1 MARAYHPLNDVDGD
15 GDKTVE
21 LTEGAFEC
29 CNVVA
34 LVGSA
39 GRGWLLI
46 AVAAEKELLALLKS
60 RGVPSI
66 CESISR
72 EINYAWA
79 VLSGF
84 KTLAN
89 VGNFYFACGGQAFGY
104 NPGYDFF
111 GANGMQL
118 AVFALHK
125 FVHNEHVL
133 VPVLDCLDIY
143 SKLHVEGALEFL
155 AAHDAK
161 EILMKC
167 VRFHD
172 NKHDVIASACRT
184 LGSLVMNDLVK
195 ESVSSPDL
203 VLELLGLLKRYDH
216 SLQICRAVLIPLG
229 FLVTN
234 APITATFIDGNGIAL
249 TMAAMKRY
257 VKDTE
262 LVWHAVGTLN
272 GLHAKTLD
280 IRLIYSIF
288 TFTGIPRLVEAVA
301 SHLDTEEVTVESF
314 QLLARLAALPEAYRA
329 INECKVLDLAYVAL
343 FAYSGTVHRHTRLA
357 IKSTLHSFQKC
368 ALFDPRELARR
379 ERASRTDIA
388 LYALLLCCFLLNSA
402 CALYGQ
408 HSRDLVFAVR
418 RAVVDAPWYDGSSSA
433 YATTKTL
440 RDVVSIAD
448 VWDFLQ
454 GPVQTALFQDKWYN
468 GDSFADDVDS
478 QLGIVD
484 RTNLLLGG
492 VDLRLV
498 RVGPT
503 ASCNFGLLGER
514 DNDLKWCYP
523 HYSKSAERRAAVSRL
538 PYFEDTWSAAPSSN
552 DYSGTLAEYP
562 GSGYRRFLP
571 RLGANLTGSDDCD
584 SRCELDKLRRGRWL
598 DKSSRALFVR
608 FNLYNAPLDLH
619 CVVQLLFE
627 FGVATAGSAEGG
639 GGEVIASTEVTPLH
653 LSQYP
658 GLFVLQPRFLTELG
672 ILAGLAWFAH
682 KQLDKLLQYRLFYFL
697 IPSHVADFSIVVLW
711 AAVLVL
717 RLQAVAQAA
726 FPMLLTLA
734 ETSDSSYV
742 DLGASVRYLRTERHL
757 TAACAVFMWWRLVR
771 LAKTVKALE
780 STVDKLE
787 RAQAL
792 LQSYAVLLVVYVLGF
807 AHAGVLLFPS
817 ARSSFRSYSAG
828 IATMARTLATR
839 WHSMDLFG
847 RADRQLFRL
856 LFQLSTTFIVLNIV
870 VAILRERFNSS
881 RVRARAAAVD
891 GLAML
896 ELAKQQLEAHGMR
909 VEETSFAKKLRAAA
923 TKGIKK
929 LQHATRDLLTVSE
942 EGERLLDL
950 KKAWGLGQDH
960 LQSVPEAEN
969 VKVDGDDVLSSDEA
983 SRLLASAEEYEHKL
997 DRQIGLF
1004 SSRLAD
1010 MLSRL
1015 GNFQSYLGE
1024 ELGPDELVEDVS
1036 ANEVVRMKKSRQDE
1050 RSKLGE
1056 VDRKDNADL
1065 PVNDSPDD
1073 GSVEVQTSALPG
1085 AVLDPNEEAEAVAQT
1100 M

>member
-15 GDKTVE
+15 GEVHKAVE
-21 LTEGAFEC
+21 LTE
-29 CNVVA
+29 
-34 LVGSA
+34 
-39 GRGWLLI
+39 
-46 AVAAEKELLALLKS
+46 AETELLTLLKA

-66 CESISR
+66 CESVSR

-89 VGNFYFACGGQAFGY
+89 VGNFYFACGGQTFGY
-104 NPGYDFF
+104 NPGLDFF

-133 VPVLDCLDIY
+133 VPVLECIDIY
-143 SKLHVEGALEFL
+143 SKLHVDGALEFL
-155 AAHDAK
+155 AAKDAK

-172 NKHDVIASACRT
+172 NKHDVIASACRA

-216 SLQICRAVLIPLG
+216 SLPICRAALIPLG

-234 APITATFIDGNGIAL
+234 APITATFVDGNGLAL
-249 TMAAMKRY
+249 TMAATKRY

-280 IRLIYSIF
+280 IRLIHSIF
-288 TFTGIPRLVEAVA
+288 DFTGVPRLVEAVA
-301 SHLDTEEVTVESF
+301 SHLDTEEVTVEGF
-314 QLLARLAALPEAYRA
+314 QLLSRLAALPEAYRS

-343 FAYSGTVHRHTRLA
+343 FAYSGTAHRHTRLA

-388 LYALLLCCFLLNSA
+388 LYVLLLFCFVLNSA
-402 CALYGQ
+402 FSLYGQ
-408 HSRDLVFAVR
+408 HSSDLVFAVR
-418 RAVVDAPWYDGSSSA
+418 RAVVDTPWNAEPSPDSA
-433 YATTKTL
+433 MTTL
-440 RDVVSIAD
+440 RDVHSIAD
-448 VWDFLQ
+448 VWSFLQ
-454 GPVQTALFQDKWYN
+454 GPVQSALFQDSWYN

-484 RTNLLLGG
+484 RTNMLLGG
-492 VDLRLV
+492 VELRLL
-498 RVGPT
+498 RVGAT
-503 ASCNFGLLGER
+503 ASCNFALPEHHQ
-514 DNDLKWCYP
+514 DDPKWCYP
-523 HYSKSAERRAAVSRL
+523 HFSEAAELKTPVSRL
-538 PYFEDTWSAAPSSN
+538 PYFEDNWSAATTHS
-552 DYSGTLAEYP
+552 DYQVYRGSLAAYP

-571 RLGANLTGSDDCD
+571 RLGANLTSDTGSDCD
-584 SRCELDKLRRGRWL
+584 SRCELAKLRRGRWL
-598 DKSSRALFVR
+598 DESSRALFVR
-608 FNLYNAPLDLH
+608 FNLYNAALYNAALDLH

-627 FGVATAGSAEGG
+627 FGVATAGSSEGG
-639 GGEVIASTEVTPLH
+639 SGEVVASAEVTPLH

-658 GLFVLQPRFLTELG
+658 GLFVVQPRFLTELG
-672 ILAGLAWFAH
+672 ILVGVVWFAH

-697 IPSHVADFSIVVLW
+697 IPNHVADFSIVVLW

-717 RLQAVAQAA
+717 RLQSISQAA

-734 ETSDSSYV
+734 EASDSSYV
-742 DLGASVRYLRTERHL
+742 DLGASVHYLRTERYL
-757 TAACAVFMWWRLVR
+757 TAICSVLMWLRLIR
-771 LAKTVKALE
+771 LAKTFKSLE

-792 LQSYAVLLVVYVLGF
+792 LQSYAVLLLVYVLGF

-817 ARSSFRSYSAG
+817 ARSSFRSYSAA
-828 IATMARTLATR
+828 IATMARTLASR
-839 WHSMDLFG
+839 WHPMDMAG
-847 RADRQLFRL
+847 RVDKQVFRL
-856 LFQLSTTFIVLNIV
+856 LFQFSTSFVVLNIV
-870 VAILRERFNSS
+870 VAILRERFDSS
-881 RVRARAAAVD
+881 RVRAKAAAVD

-896 ELAKQQLEAHGMR
+896 ELAKHQLEAHGMR

-923 TKGIKK
+923 TRGITK
-929 LQHATRDLLTVSE
+929 LKHATRDILAVSDE
-942 EGERLLDL
+942 AEKLSDL
-950 KKAWGLGQDH
+950 KKAWGLEQDE
-960 LQSVPEAEN
+960 SVPEDKTASVTDSE
-969 VKVDGDDVLSSDEA
+969 LSSDET
-983 SRLLASAEEYEHKL
+983 SRLLASAEEYEEKL
-997 DRQIGLF
+997 DQQIGIF
-1004 SSRLAD
+1004 SSRLND
-1010 MLSRL
+1010 MFARL
-1015 GNFQSYLGE
+1015 GNFQSYLDE
-1024 ELGPDELVEDVS
+1024 ELGIDEPVGDINDV
-1036 ANEVVRMKKSRQDE
+1036 VQIKKSETEPKEEMRD
-1050 RSKLGE
+1050 
-1056 VDRKDNADL
+1056 ADA
-1065 PVNDSPDD
+1065 PTVESPDD
-1073 GSVEVQTSALPG
+1073 SSEVQTSAGLPG
-1085 AVLDPNEEAEAVAQT
+1085 AILDANEEEAVVVQT
-1100 M
+1100 MQTHT